1 MPSEGIRRARML
13 PLREVVDRYLSTA
26 SRFNTPVALS
36 AFTLS
41 EAETETLFSTYEE
54 DYHISRFLHFT
65 RESGKTF
72 SINGF
77 PATHVSIDAEI
88 ETLL

>member
-1 MPSEGIRRARML
+1 MTSEGAKRGRML
-13 PLREVVDRYLSTA
+13 PLREVVDSYLAAA
-26 SRFNTPVALS
+26 SKFDVPVALS
-36 AFTLS
+36 AFALS
-41 EAETETLFSTYEE
+41 QAETEALFSTYEE

-72 SINGF
+72 SINGY
-77 PATHVSIDAEI
+77 PATHVSIDREI